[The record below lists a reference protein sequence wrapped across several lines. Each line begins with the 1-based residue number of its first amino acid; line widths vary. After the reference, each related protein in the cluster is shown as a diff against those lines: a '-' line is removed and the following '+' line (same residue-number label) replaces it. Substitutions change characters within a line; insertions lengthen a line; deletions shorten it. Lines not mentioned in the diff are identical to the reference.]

1 MSQSDLATAWP
12 VVGDRLDAAVWSAL
26 YGGPGDCSIV
36 AATSDSSDSHDSAIH
51 DSAIHDSAIHD
62 SVAPDS
68 AIPAASNA
76 GRSAELSETGQIDC
90 LVLLERMQGTP

>member
-51 DSAIHDSAIHD
+51 DSAIHDS
-62 SVAPDS
+62 VAPDS